1 MASGVIQ
8 SGERSEEN
16 VNREMRRDW
25 VESMEAVLKV
35 RRDKR
40 KELKGNLAA
49 QIPGLGTSPPE
60 RYCSDLSDR
69 EV

>member
-40 KELKGNLAA
+40 KSMEAV
-49 QIPGLGTSPPE
+49 S
-60 RYCSDLSDR
+60 
-69 EV
+69 EVRRN